1 MTPQQQL
8 PDRWSARMA
17 AVSTPE
23 AITALAR
30 QYVRDISAGELARLP
45 RECLPPPMQ
54 VPQDVCAYA
63 FTLTRV
69 QLSFDG
75 PLSVGALIDRFA
87 AFFTAASSRI
97 AHLEHIARAHV

>member
-1 MTPQQQL
+1 ML
-8 PDRWSARMA
+8 ADRWSVRMA
-17 AVSTPE
+17 AASTPE
-23 AITALAR
+23 AITTLAR
-30 QYVRDISAGELARLP
+30 QYVRDIPEDELLRLP
-45 RECLPPPMQ
+45 RECFPPPIQ

-75 PLSVGALIDRFA
+75 PLSVGTLVDRFA
-87 AFFTAASSRI
+87 AFFAAASARI